1 MTQAEGATRGDGPM
15 QGLLFSEAEGK
26 RQEPSAY
33 AQLSNSLPTPI

>member
-1 MTQAEGATRGDGPM
+1 MTQAEGATRDGPM